1 MKNIFRTL
9 VLFAVLAIFP
19 INAWAGKFYFTMGY
33 NFDKSSFD
41 SAEISLSSGGN
52 YASTVDLGGTYYFND
67 DDFRLLSFD
76 VFSSLDSV
84 QEYNFLFAAGV
95 RVFALGA
102 TPYPLNSDP
111 QKSDPKESDVSY
123 GLMPGLDL
131 GYRFE
136 TPIPT
141 VLLWTLDYSPNL
153 LTGGKL
159 TELIQTGILYE
170 IMFTPIVIGH
180 VSYRYGTTDYD
191 LGEDKAPDHVRN
203 FENTLGLG
211 IKIRF

>member
-1 MKNIFRTL
+1 MKNIFRTS
-9 VLFAVLAIFP
+9 VLFTVLAIFP
-19 INAWAGKFYFTMGY
+19 INAWAGKFYFTIGY
-33 NFDKSSFD
+33 NFDKSDFD
-41 SAEISLSSGGN
+41 SAEFSMSSGGN

-67 DDFRLLSFD
+67 DDFRILSFD

-95 RVFALGA
+95 RIFALSADLELDG
-102 TPYPLNSDP
+102 
-111 QKSDPKESDVSY
+111 KENDVSY

-141 VLLWTLDYSPNL
+141 ILLWTLDYSPNL
-153 LTGGKL
+153 LVGGDL
-159 TELIQTGILYE
+159 TELIQTAILYE

-180 VSYRYGTTDYD
+180 ISYRYGTTDYD
-191 LGEDKAPDHVRN
+191 LGTDKVPDNVLN

>member
-9 VLFAVLAIFP
+9 VLFTVLAIFP
-19 INAWAGKFYFTMGY
+19 INAWAGKFYLTIGD
-33 NFDKSSFD
+33 N
-41 SAEISLSSGGN
+41 SAEFSLSSGGN
-52 YASTVDLGGTYYFND
+52 YASTVDLGGTYYFNGKGYN
-67 DDFRLLSFD
+67 LLSFD
-76 VFSSLDSV
+76 VFSSLDSI

-95 RVFALGA
+95 RLF
-102 TPYPLNSDP
+102 YINS
-111 QKSDPKESDVSY
+111 KSGSSY
-123 GLMPGLDL
+123 GLMPGIDL

-141 VLLWTLDYSPNL
+141 ILLWTLDYGPNL
-153 LTGGKL
+153 LMGGAFN
-159 TELIQTGILYE
+159 EIIQTAILYE

-180 VSYRYGTTDYD
+180 VSYRHGTIEFDSSRGRTPHQEY
-191 LGEDKAPDHVRN
+191 VRT

>member
-1 MKNIFRTL
+1 MKNIFRTS
-9 VLFAVLAIFP
+9 VLFTVLAIFP
-19 INAWAGKFYFTMGY
+19 INAWAGKFYFTIGY
-33 NFDKSSFD
+33 NFDKSDFD
-41 SAEISLSSGGN
+41 SAEFSMSSGGN

-67 DDFRLLSFD
+67 DDFRILSFD

-95 RVFALGA
+95 RIFALSADLELDG
-102 TPYPLNSDP
+102 
-111 QKSDPKESDVSY
+111 KENDVSY

-141 VLLWTLDYSPNL
+141 ILLWTLDYSPNL
-153 LTGGKL
+153 LVGGDL
-159 TELIQTGILYE
+159 TELIQTAILYE

-180 VSYRYGTTDYD
+180 ISYRYGTTDYD
-191 LGEDKAPDHVRN
+191 LGDDKAPDHVRN